1 MTVVATA
8 LRVDDIAAET
18 DEGGIQVS
26 KIERHRR
33 ELESVQHATVEVLA
47 IVEILGV
54 AVSDAHDPDPAA
66 STSTAVPIR
75 SIRSVRNR
83 TTSAVEIDKAIEP
96 PFPLQDQ

>member
-26 KIERHRR
+26 KVERHRR
-33 ELESVQHATVEVLA
+33 ELESVQHAPIEILA

-54 AVSDAHDPDPAA
+54 AVSDERQPAA
-66 STSTAVPIR
+66 TEAPRPSCCKNVAMS
-75 SIRSVRNR
+75 
-83 TTSAVEIDKAIEP
+83 KY
-96 PFPLQDQ
+96 